1 MFLRLFAGH
10 NFSTVRKYF
19 FNAGEAVEN
28 NLNFLFAGDSITDWF
43 DTAELLKS
51 YKIKNVGVAGD
62 STAEL
67 AERINHSWF
76 EPLPDYIFLCI
87 GTNDLARKRSPEE
100 IRDKILD
107 VCTKLSNYAKS
118 SKIVLTTVFPVRN
131 NPDRIMQDI
140 IQLNELIDN
149 AALNNGYLYFNLFP
163 NFTDEAGMLKEK
175 FTDDGLHLTKAA
187 YVRWAELFEVF
198 VKGLKK

>member
-1 MFLRLFAGH
+1 
-10 NFSTVRKYF
+10 
-19 FNAGEAVEN
+19 VEN
-28 NLNFLFAGDSITDWF
+28 NLNFLFTGDSITDWF

-67 AERINHSWF
+67 AERINYSWF

-87 GTNDLARKRSPEE
+87 GTNDLARKRTPEE

-107 VCTKLSNYAKS
+107 ICTKLSNYSKS

-131 NPDRIMQDI
+131 NPDRFMEDI
-140 IQLNELIDN
+140 ILLNELIRKVSI
-149 AALNNGYLYFNLFP
+149 NNGYMFFNLFP

-187 YVRWAELFEVF
+187 YVRWADLFKNF
-198 VKGLKK
+198 VKGLEK